1 MRFQSKIHYIFFLL
15 FEHIIPFIFFQQAS
29 FLAWTTGICFIHK
42 VLCCCYWYYAV
53 FFFENLFCSM
63 SYKILS
69 ASLCLLMSTCL
80 RLVGLYTVEGIN
92 KREYLNY
99 GFAKAYWHVEW
110 CRKIFILLQKL
121 DKKSVCVLTKI

>member
-1 MRFQSKIHYIFFLL
+1 MRFQSKIHYIFFFTFWTYYSFYFFSTSIIFSMNDRHMFYSQSIMLL
-15 FEHIIPFIFFQQAS
+15 LLI
-29 FLAWTTGICFIHK
+29 
-42 VLCCCYWYYAV
+42 LCR
-53 FFFENLFCSM
+53 FFFWKS
-63 SYKILS
+63 ILLNVIQNIIS
-69 ASLCLLMSTCL
+69 ESMSTCL

-110 CRKIFILLQKL
+110 CRKIFIFLQKL